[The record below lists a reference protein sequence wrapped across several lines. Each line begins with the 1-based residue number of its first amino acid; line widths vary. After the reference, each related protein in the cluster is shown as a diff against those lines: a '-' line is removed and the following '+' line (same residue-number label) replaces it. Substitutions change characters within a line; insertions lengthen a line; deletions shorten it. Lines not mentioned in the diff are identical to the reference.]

1 MGLGSKRIRIH
12 AYDAAFV
19 EVAKRLDFDQLAPIA
34 KEEAR
39 AKNVPWPED
48 YRAVIVRKSI
58 EGLKQRAEVHAD
70 AMRLAN
76 GIPGRVATIEG
87 FAMVLG
93 AKTSGTIGWAKIPD
107 VIGFPW
113 RETLS
118 WDGAGTGAPTAL
130 VVEADLANGM
140 RPEWLETHRHI
151 GTALYLHLKHI
162 ERKLDFP
169 GAVDPQLAKKGRDV
183 FEAHCS
189 QCHGTYEGGIVYR
202 EKVVPV
208 DVVKTDPA
216 RMLALTDE
224 FAAKA
229 NAVPAG
235 QGLTH
240 AKRTGGYVPPVLID
254 VFARAPYGHVG
265 QWPSLAVMGSKER
278 PKRFLVD
285 PSAPIDV
292 KNVGVSFRD
301 PSSGPARPG
310 EYLYDASVPGMD
322 VGGHPFLA
330 DLSDADRM
338 ATIEYLKTL

>member
-1 MGLGSKRIRIH
+1 
-12 AYDAAFV
+12 
-19 EVAKRLDFDQLAPIA
+19 
-34 KEEAR
+34 
-39 AKNVPWPED
+39 
-48 YRAVIVRKSI
+48 
-58 EGLKQRAEVHAD
+58 
-70 AMRLAN
+70 
-76 GIPGRVATIEG
+76 
-87 FAMVLG
+87 
-93 AKTSGTIGWAKIPD
+93 

-140 RPEWLETHRHI
+140 RPEWLESHRHI
-151 GTALYLHLKHI
+151 GTSLYLHLKHF

-169 GAVDPQLAKKGRDV
+169 GPIDAALAKKGRDA
-183 FEAHCS
+183 FESHCS
-189 QCHGTYEGGIVYR
+189 QCHGTYEGGVVYK
-202 EKVVPV
+202 EHVVAV
-208 DVVKTDPA
+208 EVVKTDPA

-240 AKRTGGYVPPVLID
+240 AQRTGGYVPPVLID

-265 QWPSLAVMGSKER
+265 QWPSLAVMASKDR
-278 PKRFLVD
+278 PRRFVID
-285 PSAPIDV
+285 PDAPIDT
-292 KNVGVSFRD
+292 KNVGVSWHE
-301 PSSGPARPG
+301 PKPG
-310 EYLYDASVPGMD
+310 EYMYDASIPGFD

-330 DLSDADRM
+330 DLPDADRA